1 MFLSEV
7 LSSTLHSVSNHLSDA
22 CLVQDKHNG
31 RYNTNHIVCRILSL
45 ISLLPILILLCH
57 AKIEPYK
64 PLSSRL
70 LFEPQ
75 HQQEM
80 LA

>member
-1 MFLSEV
+1 M
-7 LSSTLHSVSNHLSDA
+7 SSALPFRQQIVP
-22 CLVQDKHNG
+22 QDRHNG

-64 PLSSRL
+64 PLSFRL

>member
-1 MFLSEV
+1 M
-7 LSSTLHSVSNHLSDA
+7 SSALPFRQQIVP
-22 CLVQDKHNG
+22 QDRHNG
-31 RYNTNHIVCRILSL
+31 RYNTNHIACRILSL

-57 AKIEPYK
+57 AKIELYK
-64 PLSSRL
+64 PLSFRL

-80 LA
+80 HA